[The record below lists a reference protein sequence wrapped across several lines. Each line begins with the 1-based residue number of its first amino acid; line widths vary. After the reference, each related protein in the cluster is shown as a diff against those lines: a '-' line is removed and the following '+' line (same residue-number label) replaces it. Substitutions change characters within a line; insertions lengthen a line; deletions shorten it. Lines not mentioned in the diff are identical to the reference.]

1 MLAII
6 LSPVYI
12 MLNVYF
18 LMRLLIWLK
27 NIHIKTKK
35 WYIWT
40 PIIVIYSFFAS
51 AMIVGFF
58 LPKGSAIK
66 AVLVSIGNY
75 WYGVGLYT
83 AMALLVADLGRLI
96 VILTKKNQF
105 RTRKIH
111 VITGILCIIFIISC
125 STYGVINAGKIYTT
139 NYEVSID
146 KKAGDIKSMNIVL
159 VADLHM
165 GYNIRQRQIKQ
176 MVEKINASNPD
187 LVVIAGDIFDNDYD
201 SLDNPDELITILSS
215 INSTYGVY
223 ACYGNHDI
231 AEKIMGGFTFRF
243 DKREKRQSDVRMD
256 AFLEKANIKLLRDEY
271 VLINNSFYL
280 YGRPDAL
287 RPGRDIEV
295 RKTPDELV
303 KGLELSKPI
312 IVIDHEPCQLDE
324 LANAGVDLDL
334 CGHTHDGQL
343 FPLNITCRLIWE
355 NAYGYLKKGNM
366 HNIVTSGVGLYGP
379 FMRVGTKAEICN
391 IKVIFQ
397 R

>member
-6 LSPVYI
+6 LSPVYVL
-12 MLNVYF
+12 LNVYF
-18 LMRLLIWLK
+18 LMRLFIWLK
-27 NIHIKTKK
+27 NIHVKTKK
-35 WYIWT
+35 WYVRV
-40 PIIVIYSFFAS
+40 PILIIYIFFAS

-58 LPKGSAIK
+58 LPKGSDIK
-66 AVLVSIGNY
+66 AAMVSIGNY

-83 AMALLVADLGRLI
+83 AIALIVADLSRFI
-96 VILTKKNQF
+96 VIVTKRNKL

-111 VITGILCIIFIISC
+111 ILAGILCLIFIISC
-125 STYGVINAGKIYTT
+125 STYGVIHAGVIYTT
-139 NYEVSID
+139 NYEVSVD

-201 SLDNPDELITILSS
+201 SLDNPDELINILSS
-215 INSTYGVY
+215 INSKYGVY

-243 DKREKRQSDVRMD
+243 DKREKRQSDIRMD
-256 AFLEKANIKLLRDEY
+256 EFLEKANIKLLRDEY
-271 VLINNSFYL
+271 VLIDNSFYL
-280 YGRPDAL
+280 YGRPDAA
-287 RPGRDIEV
+287 RPGRDIDV

-303 KGLELSKPI
+303 EGLEQSKPI
-312 IVIDHEPCQLDE
+312 IVIDHEPRQLDE

-343 FPLNITCRLIWE
+343 FPLNITCRLVWE
-355 NAYGYLKKGNM
+355 NSYGYLKKGNM

-379 FMRVGTKAEICN
+379 FMRVGTDAEICN
-391 IKVIFQ
+391 IKVSFQ
-397 R
+397 

>member
-6 LSPVYI
+6 LSPVYVL
-12 MLNVYF
+12 LNVYF
-18 LMRLLIWLK
+18 LMRLFIWLK
-27 NIHIKTKK
+27 NIHVKTKK
-35 WYIWT
+35 WYIRV
-40 PIIVIYSFFAS
+40 PILIVYIFFAS

-58 LPKGSAIK
+58 LPKGSDIK
-66 AVLVSIGNY
+66 AAMVSIGNY

-83 AMALLVADLGRLI
+83 AIALIVADLARFI
-96 VILTKKNQF
+96 VIVTKRNRL

-111 VITGILCIIFIISC
+111 ILAGILCLVFIISC
-125 STYGVINAGKIYTT
+125 STYGVIHAGVIYTT
-139 NYEVSID
+139 NYEVSVD

-165 GYNIRQRQIKQ
+165 GYNIRQKQIKQ

-201 SLDNPDELITILSS
+201 SLDNPDELINILRDIVSK
-215 INSTYGVY
+215 YGVY

-231 AEKIMGGFTFRF
+231 EEKIMGGFTFRF
-243 DKREKRQSDVRMD
+243 DKSEKRQSDIRMD
-256 AFLEKANIKLLRDEY
+256 EFLEKANIKLLRDEY
-271 VLINNSFYL
+271 VLIDNSFYL
-280 YGRPDAL
+280 YGRPDAV
-287 RPGRDIEV
+287 RPGRDIDV

-303 KGLELSKPI
+303 EGLEQSKPI

-355 NAYGYLKKGNM
+355 NSYGYLKKGNM

-379 FMRVGTKAEICN
+379 FMRVGTNAEICN
-391 IKVIFQ
+391 IKVSFQ
-397 R
+397 

>member
-6 LSPVYI
+6 LSPVYVL
-12 MLNVYF
+12 LNVYF
-18 LMRLLIWLK
+18 LMRLFIWLK
-27 NIHIKTKK
+27 NIHVKTKK
-35 WYIWT
+35 WYIRV
-40 PIIVIYSFFAS
+40 PILIVYIFFAS

-58 LPKGSAIK
+58 LPKGSDIK
-66 AVLVSIGNY
+66 AAMVSIGNY

-83 AMALLVADLGRLI
+83 AIALIVADLARFI
-96 VILTKKNQF
+96 VIVTKRNRL

-111 VITGILCIIFIISC
+111 ILAGILCLVFIISC
-125 STYGVINAGKIYTT
+125 STYGVIHAGVIYTT
-139 NYEVSID
+139 NYEVSVD

-165 GYNIRQRQIKQ
+165 GYNIRQKQIKQ

-201 SLDNPDELITILSS
+201 SLDNPDELINILRDIVSK
-215 INSTYGVY
+215 YGVY

-231 AEKIMGGFTFRF
+231 EEKIMGGFTFRF
-243 DKREKRQSDVRMD
+243 DKSEKRQSDIRMD
-256 AFLEKANIKLLRDEY
+256 EFLEKANIKLLRDEY
-271 VLINNSFYL
+271 VLIDNSFYL
-280 YGRPDAL
+280 YGRPDAV
-287 RPGRDIEV
+287 RPGRDIDV

-303 KGLELSKPI
+303 EGLEQSKPI
-312 IVIDHEPCQLDE
+312 IVIDHEPRQLDE

-355 NAYGYLKKGNM
+355 NSYGYLKKGNM

-379 FMRVGTKAEICN
+379 FMRVGTNAEICN
-391 IKVIFQ
+391 IKVSFQ
-397 R
+397 

>member
-6 LSPVYI
+6 LSPVYVL
-12 MLNVYF
+12 LNVYF
-18 LMRLLIWLK
+18 LMRLFIWLK
-27 NIHIKTKK
+27 NIHVKTKK
-35 WYIWT
+35 WYIRV
-40 PIIVIYSFFAS
+40 PILIVYIFFAS

-58 LPKGSAIK
+58 LPKGSDIK
-66 AVLVSIGNY
+66 AAMVSIGNY

-83 AMALLVADLGRLI
+83 AIALIVADLARFI
-96 VILTKKNQF
+96 VIVTKRNKL

-111 VITGILCIIFIISC
+111 ILAGILCLVFIISC
-125 STYGVINAGKIYTT
+125 STYGVIHAGVIYTT
-139 NYEVSID
+139 NYEVSVD

-165 GYNIRQRQIKQ
+165 GYNIRQKQIKQ

-201 SLDNPDELITILSS
+201 SLDNPDELINILRDIVSK
-215 INSTYGVY
+215 YGVY

-231 AEKIMGGFTFRF
+231 EEKIMGGFTFRF
-243 DKREKRQSDVRMD
+243 DKSEKRQSDIRMD
-256 AFLEKANIKLLRDEY
+256 EFLEKANIKLLRDEY
-271 VLINNSFYL
+271 VLIDNSFYL
-280 YGRPDAL
+280 YGRPDAV
-287 RPGRDIEV
+287 RPGRDIDV

-303 KGLELSKPI
+303 EGLEQSKPI
-312 IVIDHEPCQLDE
+312 IVIDHEPRQLDE

-355 NAYGYLKKGNM
+355 NSYGYLKKGNM

-379 FMRVGTKAEICN
+379 FMRVGTNAEICN
-391 IKVIFQ
+391 IKVSFQ
-397 R
+397 

>member
-6 LSPVYI
+6 LSPVYVL
-12 MLNVYF
+12 LNVYF
-18 LMRLLIWLK
+18 LMRLFIWLK
-27 NIHIKTKK
+27 NIHVKTKK
-35 WYIWT
+35 WYVRV
-40 PIIVIYSFFAS
+40 PILIIYIFFAS

-58 LPKGSAIK
+58 LPKGSDIK
-66 AVLVSIGNY
+66 AAMVSIGNY

-83 AMALLVADLGRLI
+83 AIALIVADLARFI
-96 VILTKKNQF
+96 VIVTKRNKL

-111 VITGILCIIFIISC
+111 ILAGILCLIFIISC
-125 STYGVINAGKIYTT
+125 STYGVIHAGVIYTT
-139 NYEVSID
+139 NYEVSVD

-201 SLDNPDELITILSS
+201 SLDNPDELINILSS
-215 INSTYGVY
+215 INSKYGVY

-243 DKREKRQSDVRMD
+243 DKREKRQSDIRMD
-256 AFLEKANIKLLRDEY
+256 EFLEKANIKLLRDQY
-271 VLINNSFYL
+271 VLIDNSFYL
-280 YGRPDAL
+280 YGRPDAA
-287 RPGRDIEV
+287 RPGRDIDV

-303 KGLELSKPI
+303 EGLEQSKPI
-312 IVIDHEPCQLDE
+312 IVIDHEPRQLDE

-343 FPLNITCRLIWE
+343 FPLNITCRLVWE
-355 NAYGYLKKGNM
+355 NSYGYLKKGNM

-379 FMRVGTKAEICN
+379 FMRVGTDAEICN
-391 IKVIFQ
+391 IKVSFQ
-397 R
+397 

>member
-6 LSPVYI
+6 LSPVYVL
-12 MLNVYF
+12 LNVYF
-18 LMRLLIWLK
+18 LFRLFIWLK
-27 NIHIKTKK
+27 NIHVKTKK
-35 WYIWT
+35 WYVRV
-40 PIIVIYSFFAS
+40 PILVVYIFFAS

-58 LPKGSAIK
+58 LPKGSDIK
-66 AVLVSIGNY
+66 AVMVSIGNY

-83 AMALLVADLGRLI
+83 TIALIVADLSRFI
-96 VILTKKNQF
+96 VIVTKRTKL
-105 RTRKIH
+105 RTRTVHILA
-111 VITGILCIIFIISC
+111 GILCLVFIISC
-125 STYGVINAGKIYTT
+125 STYGVIHAGVIYTT

-146 KKAGDIKSMNIVL
+146 KKAGNIKSMNVVL

-201 SLDNPDELITILSS
+201 SLDNPDELINILNS
-215 INSTYGVY
+215 INSKYGVY

-231 AEKIMGGFTFRF
+231 SEKIMGGFTFRF
-243 DKREKRQSDVRMD
+243 DKREKRQSDIRMD
-256 AFLEKANIKLLRDEY
+256 EFLEKANIKLLRDEY
-271 VLINNSFYL
+271 VLIDNSFYL
-280 YGRPDAL
+280 YGRPDAK

-303 KGLELSKPI
+303 EGLDQSKPI
-312 IVIDHEPCQLDE
+312 VVIDHQPSQLDE

-343 FPLNITCRLIWE
+343 FPLNITCSLIWE
-355 NAYGYLKKGNM
+355 NSYGYLKKGNM

-379 FMRVGTKAEICN
+379 FMRVGTDAEICS
-391 IKVIFQ
+391 IKVSFQ
-397 R
+397 